1 MVLEGCGITKGCY
14 RYPEDCQGRNC
25 QYIVSYVAR
34 LEYIDFEVSVSVPDD
49 LGEDMY
55 AAIGFNTVREMVR
68 SSAAESLKA
77 ESCPDANFIII
88 GDTTGCR
95 YDNLRCHQWRK
106 SWHYD
111 DSQFSID
118 NLPSLIS
125 CRLPAIRGSMKCKYE
140 FQSSSFFQ
148 RRVDIVSDRLFPKR
162 NNNRIPIYIMFTH
175 WGHVTHIC
183 VRKAAIFGSD
193 NGFTPPRRQVIIW
206 TNARILLIGPLGTN
220 FT

>member
-1 MVLEGCGITKGCY
+1 MVLEGCGITKGCF

-49 LGEDMY
+49 LGEDIY

-68 SSAAESLKA
+68 SSSAASLKA
-77 ESCPDANFIII
+77 DSCPDTNFIII
-88 GDTTGCR
+88 GDKTGCR

-118 NLPSLIS
+118 NLSGLIS
-125 CRLPAIRGSMKCKYE
+125 CRLPVIIRGSMKCKYE
-140 FQSSSFFQ
+140 FQSSSFFR
-148 RRVDIVSDRLFPKR
+148 RRVDIVSDWSRSETITE
-162 NNNRIPIYIMFTH
+162 N
-175 WGHVTHIC
+175 HIC

-193 NGFTPPRRQVIIW
+193 NGLTPTRRQAIIW
-206 TNARILLIGPLGTN
+206 TNAKIFSVNWTLRNKLHSNVNRNSNSLT
-220 FT
+220 